1 MNTAL
6 QLESNSPE
14 ATRAIGQALGAAIR
28 VGDVVALV
36 GPLGA
41 GKTVLV
47 KGIAAGAG
55 VSDSRRVT
63 SPTFVIVNEYEGR
76 LRLFHID
83 AYRLGGQRD
92 LDALG
97 ADEFV
102 EQGAVIVEWAERV
115 SGTLP
120 ADRLTVTIEPAGER
134 ARRLH
139 VLGEGPRAVELMR
152 EAFPPVA

>member
-1 MNTAL
+1 MSRAFD
-6 QLESNSPE
+6 LESNSPE
-14 ATRAIGQALGAAIR
+14 TTQAIGRALGAALR
-28 VGDVVALV
+28 TGDVIALV

-55 VSDSRRVT
+55 VGDPRRVT

-83 AYRLGGQRD
+83 AYRLRDGRD
-92 LDALG
+92 LEALG
-97 ADEFV
+97 FSEFL
-102 EQGAVIVEWAERV
+102 EQGAVVVEWADRV
-115 SGTLP
+115 GRALP
-120 ADRLTVTIEPAGER
+120 SERLTITIEPVAAS

-139 VLGEGPRAVELMR
+139 LHGENERARYLMQ
-152 EAFPPVA
+152 AVPPAP